1 MPRTKS
7 PERTNA
13 QRHRVLAKAAE
24 LFVKNGYHMTT
35 VEDIAKSLNMTKPAI
50 YYYFPSKVAILYQ
63 LHDWTIGLFTDRAAE
78 ILKTEEPP
86 DVKLRKMIVSHIDT
100 AVAEMS
106 GVSALLHEEFAL
118 TGKARAKIVRRRDT
132 YDRMF
137 RRVIQDGIDHG
148 IFVDCDAALAS
159 FYILG
164 FVNYVPHWYRPDGRL
179 SKEAISQSFADLALG
194 GLLDSRPK
202 ALATTALTPLHVA
215 RGLVEA

>member
-13 QRHRVLAKAAE
+13 QRHRVLATAAE
-24 LFVKNGYHMTT
+24 LFVKNGYHATT
-35 VEDIAKSLNMTKPAI
+35 MEDIAKSLNMTKPAI
-50 YYYFPSKVAILYQ
+50 YYYFPSKIAILYQ
-63 LHDWTIGLFTDRAAE
+63 LHDWTIGLFTDRAAA
-78 ILKTEEPP
+78 ILKTEDPP
-86 DVKLRKMIVSHIDT
+86 DVKLRKMIISHIDT

-118 TGKARAKIVRRRDT
+118 TGKARAKIVRKRDM

-137 RRVIQDGIDHG
+137 RRVIQDGIDQG

-164 FVNYVPHWYRPDGRL
+164 FVNYVPHWYKPDGRL
-179 SKEAISQSFADLALG
+179 SKEAISESFADMALG
-194 GLLDSRPK
+194 GLLGNRLE
-202 ALATTALTPLHVA
+202 ALATTPLTTPHAA

>member
-24 LFVKNGYHMTT
+24 LFVKNGYHATT
-35 VEDIAKSLNMTKPAI
+35 VEAIAKSLNMTKPAI
-50 YYYFPSKVAILYQ
+50 YYYIPSKHDILYQ
-63 LHDWTIGLFTDRAAE
+63 LHDWTIGLFTDRAAA
-78 ILKTEEPP
+78 ILKTEDPP
-86 DVKLRKMIVSHIDT
+86 DVKLRKMIISHIDT

-118 TGKARAKIVRRRDT
+118 TGKARAKIVRKRDI

-137 RRVIQDGIDHG
+137 RRVIQDGIDRG
-148 IFVDCDAALAS
+148 IFVECDVALAS

-164 FVNYVPHWYRPDGRL
+164 FVNYVPHWYRPNGRL
-179 SKEAISQSFADLALG
+179 SMEDISLSLADLALG
-194 GLLDSRPK
+194 GLLDNTPK
-202 ALATTALTPLHVA
+202 TLATTVLTTLHAA